1 MGSALS
7 KSSRREVLQRDV
19 DRERRLRLDTEVRL
33 RDSTSEA
40 DRCRARLASLQREF
54 GRMEETVR
62 AMLQYKAHSE
72 QLKQEK
78 TNLTVA
84 YETRIHQFQN
94 SITKLGQENETLRKQ
109 ICVLEAA
116 GAGEVQNTLLER
128 LRDLETE
135 NCNLTRDAELQRRQY
150 ERCLDDVAN
159 QVVRALLT
167 QKGLR
172 EEIIALQR
180 RIKELEAQ
188 NRALASVLVQQLHQ
202 GSPLFIPGEA
212 ISKVPAGGAG
222 DEPLVGHTATSN
234 LGLPGLYAPST
245 CTAETPMTSDTS
257 MSTHSSSDVVTPDDE
272 MLKRRHCQQLIT
284 PTSSDL
290 ATPDD
295 DMQKSCLRRQQVT
308 PTSSDLVT
316 PEEDTVKTCRLKK
329 HQQHMLGKFSREDHP
344 VDSREHV
351 ASTGAL
357 FTSLKTAALVDPNML
372 WLPLQRPRSLNL
384 QLHCTSTGQQV
395 AALAAVTAS
404 KCCQHRHSRPL
415 IAHLSGS
422 KVPSVTHNNNNAV
435 AMEDE
440 GSESPESGNRD
451 EGYSTMSSDVQGE
464 ALRSGDQPVSITTS
478 CTNGDIHHRRGLEDL
493 KEATDET
500 DMSTVAA
507 VSGTAGNT
515 APSSTALVDCS
526 SPGTAVSPSIGN
538 RLLVVE
544 DACDPDVLYIPLG
557 LALSLSTANPRHS
570 FPPSRDLLPYQH
582 IMRSF
587 SDSHLCL
594 KITTAPSPS
603 PINNQQHSS
612 FSLSSMASSSPSV
625 LVLDVLA
632 STNAGEVAQKQSHP
646 LRRTKATTSLLTSAL
661 SENRESLEEEDTH
674 SNSGSWC
681 SGGDVVVEGCWWDAD
696 YVQHWLR
703 LDDTRSALQQQ
714 HRDLMEL
721 EYDQAELEDWSMSL
735 SCEDITSSA
744 TSVASGVVSSADSSY
759 WRRPGTVVNE
769 SQTPGQQHGTM
780 LPSIQENN
788 ALELEED
795 SSECLW
801 NNASYLIDHRSGGSE
816 LMTLLMDD
824 GDQNGGNSL
833 GHKNTW
839 PYGNGNNGG
848 IGGGNY
854 SLASPGGSWSSTG
867 TNSEEC
873 CHSYDCSYN
882 GCSGSGTGG
891 CQESS
896 SKRSSAAMS
905 GCSDDAASS
914 ESPAVIGTDF
924 TRDFYRLVKFESTKS
939 LASTSSRSLVGGTC
953 VSDTSGSLT
962 RRQGPDLSHMS
973 GIPLSQDREQALQSV
988 LNFIAE
994 QQQYCASREEQDSV
1008 KEQHSTS
1015 SLIRPESQGC
1025 NDCQRSSENSLA
1037 VCPSQQVYSVPTEL
1051 ETKHESGVTIQLCSP
1066 VESSASDNNIEDQ
1079 VSADR
1084 SVQHTEEDCSKTDTH
1099 ATHTCSSLQEDE
1111 KTVPSDDNTRNPDS
1125 FEDQIH
1131 TIIELDTINHVYTS
1145 LEENEIQNS
1154 SNKKVK
1160 CSEVELNEQNSSS
1173 TKKMQHNNKVIHELK
1188 EEPCIDLKDILKP
1201 DFQDAYTEG
1210 EECGGMGISLTMQ
1223 SHTTEVEASYLLKDM
1238 QQQSSDY
1245 KLSAKN
1251 PQTEHEAQLSQS
1263 DIPFNKDRDSS
1274 GEVQKCVEDSGI
1286 LCESVQ
1292 EQTSRN
1298 GENEVNVADDYVR
1311 SLYCS
1316 GSSQLLLGQCSKG
1329 LLHNPQ
1335 CGSIGV
1341 GCCRVGE
1348 VLVTVIEEEDEHASS
1363 SMETSSCREM
1373 TDSIT
1378 STVST
1383 PDTVV
1388 SPATRKTQQQ
1398 HSLDLSVSQTSIAG
1412 SASSGNNGGSL
1423 TMADA
1428 PAHAWAVGFHERA
1441 TSKDMIDELNRMI
1454 RKGEDGAGA
1463 GSTGSSGAVAV
1474 ASEGDVAAAL
1484 GATKLDLACCCPT
1497 GWVHIER
1504 DIDFTDPK
1512 ARANLL
1518 DVMLAS
1524 SGSSGA
1530 SSNSS
1535 SSSSSSDSG
1544 DEPADYQHLHRLH
1557 RFRRQK
1563 KASATREQLGVLRY
1577 PTSTPRPSIIGRDDF
1592 FVRYGDKE
1600 REAVASF
1607 DFLEDISTTSVS
1619 GASSCDTLGSSQ
1631 KLPAAPQQ
1639 PQPSK
1644 SQPQQHQPPKK
1655 QPVQSEP
1662 EMTTP
1667 SSEDSDDRTGGQ
1679 LSFSDSC
1686 AASFSGSSAS
1696 LENQE
1701 E

>member
-1 MGSALS
+1 
-7 KSSRREVLQRDV
+7 
-19 DRERRLRLDTEVRL
+19 
-33 RDSTSEA
+33 
-40 DRCRARLASLQREF
+40 
-54 GRMEETVR
+54 MEETVR
-62 AMLQYKAHSE
+62 SMLQYKARSD

-78 TNLTVA
+78 TSLTVA

-94 SITKLGQENETLRKQ
+94 SITKLGQENEALRKQ
-109 ICVLEAA
+109 IGVLEAA
-116 GAGEVQNTLLER
+116 GAGEVQSSLLER
-128 LRDLETE
+128 LRVLEAE
-135 NCNLTRDAELQRRQY
+135 NCHLTRDAELQRRQY

-159 QVVRALLT
+159 QVVRALLS

-172 EEIIALQR
+172 EEIGALQR

-202 GSPLFIPGEA
+202 GSVEA
-212 ISKVPAGGAG
+212 LGKVPLGGAG
-222 DEPLVGHTATSN
+222 DEPFISHNN
-234 LGLPGLYAPST
+234 LPLSGVYAPST
-245 CTAETPMTSDTS
+245 CAPETPMTSATS
-257 MSTHSSSDVVTPDDE
+257 VSTPSSSDLVTPDDDL
-272 MLKRRHCQQLIT
+272 LKRRHTHQQQLVT

-290 ATPDD
+290 ATPEDE
-295 DMQKSCLRRQQVT
+295 MPKSRLRRQQVT
-308 PTSSDLVT
+308 PTSSDLAT
-316 PEEDTVKTCRLKK
+316 PEEEVVKVGKGRK
-329 HQQHMLGKFSREDHP
+329 HVLGKLSWEDSAREP
-344 VDSREHV
+344 VPS
-351 ASTGAL
+351 AGAL
-357 FTSLKTAALVDPNML
+357 FTSLKTAALVDPSVL

-384 QLHCTSTGQQV
+384 QLHGTSPGQQV

-404 KCCQHRHSRPL
+404 KCCQHRRNRPL
-415 IAHLSGS
+415 IAH
-422 KVPSVTHNNNNAV
+422 VTGNKMAPVLNNNNNAV
-435 AMEDE
+435 VIEDE

-464 ALRSGDQPVSITTS
+464 ALRSGEQPATIAPSSTL
-478 CTNGDIHHRRGLEDL
+478 GDIHPRRGLEDL
-493 KEATDET
+493 KEATDEAEV
-500 DMSTVAA
+500 SA
-507 VSGTAGNT
+507 VVPVN
-515 APSSTALVDCS
+515 PSASPPALVVDCS
-526 SPGTAVSPSIGN
+526 PSSPVASPAGGG

-557 LALSLSTANPRHS
+557 LALGLSAGNPRHS
-570 FPPSRDLLPYQH
+570 YPPSRDLLPYQH

-594 KITTAPSPS
+594 KITAAAPSPS
-603 PINNQQHSS
+603 PVANQQHSS
-612 FSLSSMASSSPSV
+612 FSLSSTASSSPSV
-625 LVLDVLA
+625 LVLDVLTSA
-632 STNAGEVAQKQSHP
+632 SVGDAAQKQTHP
-646 LRRTKATTSLLTSAL
+646 LRRTKATSLLATAL
-661 SENRESLEEEDTH
+661 SDHQESLEEDETH

-735 SCEDITSSA
+735 SCEDIASSA
-744 TSVASGVVSSADSSY
+744 ASAASGVQSSNESST
-759 WRRPGTVVNE
+759 WRRSTAANE
-769 SQTPGQQHGTM
+769 NLTPGGQQQQQYGMM

-801 NNASYLIDHRSGGSE
+801 NNASYLIDHRNGGSE
-816 LMTLLMDD
+816 LMALLMDD
-824 GDQNGGNSL
+824 SDQNGGSDTGQKNS
-833 GHKNTW
+833 W
-839 PYGNGNNGG
+839 PYGNGTNGG

-882 GCSGSGTGG
+882 GCGGSGPGG
-891 CQESS
+891 YHENS

-905 GCSDDAASS
+905 GCSDDAAST
-914 ESPAVIGTDF
+914 ESPAVVGTDF

-939 LASTSSRSLVGGTC
+939 LASTSSRSLAGGAC
-953 VSDTSGSLT
+953 VSDAGGSLT

-994 QQQYCASREEQDSV
+994 QQQYCTSREEQDSV
-1008 KEQHSTS
+1008 KEKDNT
-1015 SLIRPESQGC
+1015 
-1025 NDCQRSSENSLA
+1025 NSLNRLGGHDCDRSRKSDEDEL
-1037 VCPSQQVYSVPTEL
+1037 VQESCSVPRES
-1051 ETKHESGVTIQLCSP
+1051 ETKDASGVTLQRHAHAENAVP
-1066 VESSASDNNIEDQ
+1066 DNNMRDQ
-1079 VSADR
+1079 NSAESNVR
-1084 SVQHTEEDCSKTDTH
+1084 EEDFPKTQTHTTDT
-1099 ATHTCSSLQEDE
+1099 CSGMEE
-1111 KTVPSDDNTRNPDS
+1111 HKKTVPVEEEVRPTE
-1125 FEDQIH
+1125 FEEQIH
-1131 TIIELDTINHVYTS
+1131 TIIQLDTGSQVYTPS

-1154 SNKKVK
+1154 SNKKGR
-1160 CSEVELNEQNSSS
+1160 CSEVVLNEQNSSS
-1173 TKKMQHNNKVIHELK
+1173 TKKMQHNNNMVIHELK
-1188 EEPCIDLKDILKP
+1188 EDQCIDLKEMLKP
-1201 DFQDAYTEG
+1201 VYEG
-1210 EECGGMGISLTMQ
+1210 EETAEGICLTMHAEEQ
-1223 SHTTEVEASYLLKDM
+1223 ASCLLKDSEVLSEEHKLNVEHK
-1238 QQQSSDY
+1238 QAESDFQLSKLSLSDISSD
-1245 KLSAKN
+1245 KTVN
-1251 PQTEHEAQLSQS
+1251 
-1263 DIPFNKDRDSS
+1263 
-1274 GEVQKCVEDSGI
+1274 GEVHAVKNGKIESDSD
-1286 LCESVQ
+1286 LAC
-1292 EQTSRN
+1292 EQTSK
-1298 GENEVNVADDYVR
+1298 DDVEEAEDVDDHVKA
-1311 SLYCS
+1311 LYRA
-1316 GSSQLLLGQCSKG
+1316 GGSQLMLGQCPSSSSKG
-1329 LLHNPQ
+1329 LVHSPQ
-1335 CGSIGV
+1335 CGGVGV

-1373 TDSIT
+1373 TESMT

-1388 SPATRKTQQQ
+1388 SPATRRTQQQ
-1398 HSLDLSVSQTSIAG
+1398 QSLDLSVSQTSASG
-1412 SASSGNNGGSL
+1412 SVIVTDG
-1423 TMADA
+1423 
-1428 PAHAWAVGFHERA
+1428 PPHARAVSFHERA
-1441 TSKDMIDELNRMI
+1441 TSKDVIDELNRMI
-1454 RKGEDGAGA
+1454 RKGEDGTVTVASA
-1463 GSTGSSGAVAV
+1463 GSAGNATGA
-1474 ASEGDVAAAL
+1474 EGDA
-1484 GATKLDLACCCPT
+1484 GTSKLDLACCCPT
-1497 GWVHIER
+1497 GWVHVER
-1504 DIDFTDPK
+1504 DIDFNDPK

-1530 SSNSS
+1530 SSN

-1577 PTSTPRPSIIGRDDF
+1577 PASTPRPSIIGRDDF

-1631 KLPAAPQQ
+1631 KQTPAPLASAAPQQ
-1639 PQPSK
+1639 LLAPRQQQQPPQ
-1644 SQPQQHQPPKK
+1644 QPPKK
-1655 QPVQSEP
+1655 EPAQSEP

-1679 LSFSDSC
+1679 LSLSDSC
-1686 AASFSGSSAS
+1686 AASFSGSSVS